1 MKQVEQN
8 RRRDEKPHDLP
19 RRFCQRK
26 SHFLN
31 DVHVMGPRRGRF
43 LLPPA
48 CLINLTCGQQG
59 HCWVVI
65 PIIRR
70 ITVLHLTAGGRVAV
84 GHVLLGAPH
93 EESLHAGVESGE
105 GGAQEDRSAEI
116 KRLVGNIFRS

>member
-1 MKQVEQN
+1 
-8 RRRDEKPHDLP
+8 
-19 RRFCQRK
+19 
-26 SHFLN
+26 
-31 DVHVMGPRRGRF
+31 MGPRRGRF

-116 KRLVGNIFRS
+116 KDLLEIYSGAKKSLVYSAKSRSMRRPTLRKMCITNVHEA